1 MKHLQTYKVFEN
13 SGSGNAEFDW
23 LRKQNNERFFKL
35 ADILTSE
42 VFDDFRIS
50 EKTTE
55 RFSDEEPY
63 PTHRFW
69 AFNIPQ
75 TDRLRSTDEISETD
89 KIHAIYVYNIP
100 ESERENFYEE
110 VLRLRER
117 VFDYCGKHLVL
128 SEESYVDREVV
139 FDYIIT
145 LGDDS
150 KFYRSE

>member
-1 MKHLQTYKVFEN
+1 MKHLKTYKLFEN
-13 SGSGNAEFDW
+13 SGSGNASFDW

-42 VFDDFRIS
+42 VFDEFKVM

-69 AFNIPQ
+69 AFNIPV
-75 TDRLRSTDEISETD
+75 TDRLRSSDEISETD
-89 KIHAIYVYNIP
+89 KIEAIYVYNIP
-100 ESERENFYEE
+100 EKESDRFFSEVIKLKDRI
-110 VLRLRER
+110 
-117 VFDYCGKHLVL
+117 FDYCGKHIVV
-128 SEESYVDREVV
+128 SEESYVDREIV
-139 FDYIIT
+139 FDYVIT
-145 LGDDS
+145 FGDEE